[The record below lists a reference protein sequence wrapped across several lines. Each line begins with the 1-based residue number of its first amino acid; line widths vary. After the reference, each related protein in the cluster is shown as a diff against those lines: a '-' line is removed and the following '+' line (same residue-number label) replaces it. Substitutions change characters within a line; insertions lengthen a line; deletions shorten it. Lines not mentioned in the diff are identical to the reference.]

1 MIDRAWP
8 GKPQENGVP
17 MTPTSDI
24 DSGQRFAHR
33 GTTSRPIRCRVVAGL
48 AAAGLAA
55 VAAAGAAQGPATPAS
70 STVVMPQYDGDR
82 NLLLPHDY
90 RQWVLVGTSLGL
102 SYAEGAQ
109 GHEIFNAT
117 LMEPTAYRHFVET
130 GEFREGTMLALILQ
144 GVGTDAA
151 PARRGRFAADVH
163 GVEMAVKDSARV
175 PETWAYYGFGGPMSG
190 GYRTAAAPQP
200 KARCHDCHA
209 EHAARDKVFT
219 QFYGLLREAAP
230 AGEATAP
237 R

>member
-1 MIDRAWP
+1 MNPTRDI
-8 GKPQENGVP
+8 NG
-17 MTPTSDI
+17 
-24 DSGQRFAHR
+24 GQRLAHR
-33 GTTSRPIRCRVVAGL
+33 GTASRSVRRWVIAGI
-48 AAAGLAA
+48 AAAGIAA
-55 VAAAGAAQGPATPAS
+55 MAAAGAAQAPATPAS
-70 STVVMPQYDGDR
+70 SAVVMPQYDGDR
-82 NLLLPHDY
+82 NLMLPDDY

-102 SYAEGAQ
+102 SYAEEAQ
-109 GHEIFNAT
+109 GREMFNAT

-163 GVEMAVKDSARV
+163 GVEMAVKDSSRV

-219 QFYGLLREAAP
+219 QFYGLLQEVAP
-230 AGEATAP
+230 AGQAAAP
-237 R
+237 HR